1 MTTKSQQVIYNT
13 LSKQKELFKP
23 LVEGEVRMYVCGPTT
38 YNYIHIGNAR
48 PIVVFDTIRRFFAY
62 DGYKVT
68 YVSNFTDVDDKIIN
82 QAKAEGKTAK
92 EVAEFY
98 IDAFFEDVQ
107 ALNVMPADVHP
118 KVSDHMEEI
127 IAFIDGLIQKGHAYP
142 ASNGDVYFSVRSFP
156 DYGILSGRNID
167 DLQAGA
173 RVAVGEEKEDPLD
186 FALWKAAKEGE
197 PAWESPWGPGRPG
210 WHIECSAMS
219 KEYLGDT
226 FDIHGGGQDLIF
238 PHHEN
243 EIAQSCAMH
252 NCRENDSAMAT
263 YWVHNGFITINQE
276 KMSKSLGNF
285 FLLREVL
292 AKYDPNVVRFYLLSV
307 HYRSPLDFDDEK
319 LDVATK
325 SLHRLQN
332 AYAGLKEALA
342 KAGVGD
348 PKDLPGQ
355 TQATEERFREAMRD
369 DFNTALAISALFD
382 YVKDTN
388 TYLQGEDKDQAA
400 LQGALDLFDRLTGV
414 LGVKLDLQAPGDDL
428 TASLMDLLI
437 GLRAQARQDKNF
449 ALSDAIRDRLAEI
462 GVVLEDGKDGTT
474 WKVQKES

>member
-1 MTTKSQQVIYNT
+1 MANKPQQVIYNT
-13 LSKQKELFKP
+13 LSHQKEVFEP
-23 LVEGEVRMYVCGPTT
+23 VVPGEVRMYVCGPTT

-48 PIVVFDTIRRFFAY
+48 PIVVFDTIRRFFQY
-62 DGYKVT
+62 EGYQVT

-82 QAKAEGKTAK
+82 QAKKEGKTAK

-107 ALNVMPADVHP
+107 ALHVRPADAHP
-118 KVSDHMEEI
+118 RVSDYMDQI
-127 IAFIDGLIQKGHAYP
+127 VAFIDGLVQKGHAYV
-142 ASNGDVYFSVRSFP
+142 ADNGDVYFSVRSFP
-156 DYGILSGRNID
+156 DYGMLSGRNID
-167 DLQAGA
+167 ELQAGA
-173 RVAVGEEKEDPLD
+173 RVAVGEEKQDPLD

-219 KEYLGDT
+219 KEFLGET

-243 EIAQSCAMH
+243 EIAQSCALH
-252 NCRENDSAMAT
+252 DCSQHGTTMAN

-325 SLHRLQN
+325 SLQRLQN
-332 AYAGLKEALA
+332 AYRALKEAIA
-342 KAGVGD
+342 KAQAGD
-348 PKDLPGQ
+348 PKDLASQ
-355 TQATEERFREAMRD
+355 TQAAESRFQEAMRD
-369 DFNTALAISALFD
+369 DFNTALGISALFD
-382 YVKDTN
+382 FAKETN
-388 TYLQGEDKDQAA
+388 SYLQGGQLDQAA
-400 LQGALDLFDRLTGV
+400 MQAAVDLYDRLAGV
-414 LGVKLDLQAPGDDL
+414 LGIDLEVQAPGDDL
-428 TASLMDLLI
+428 TAALMAIFID
-437 GLRAQARQDKNF
+437 LRAQARQDKDF
-449 ALSDAIRDRLAEI
+449 ALADAIRDRLGEV
-462 GVVLEDGKDGTT
+462 GVVLEDGKDGTS
-474 WKVQKES
+474 WKIQK